1 MKNKLFVA
9 GLFAVPEILD
19 GWVKGQQIATMKEKT
34 HVRQT
39 WEGMKEVVSRE
50 RAPEYAFDH
59 VAVEDCA
66 GR

>member
-1 MKNKLFVA
+1 MK
-9 GLFAVPEILD
+9 
-19 GWVKGQQIATMKEKT
+19 KETIPWERSKKALT
-34 HVRQT
+34 QMWDE

-50 RAPEYAFDH
+50 KAPEYAFDH